1 MTTAPR
7 VDQGGLMATT
17 WQLTIDCEAPTEL
30 AAFWAAALGYVPSPV
45 PRAGLQLVRV
55 TASRR
60 SATWG
65 S

>member
-1 MTTAPR
+1 MT
-7 VDQGGLMATT
+7 TT

-30 AAFWAAALGYVPSPV
+30 AAFWAAALGYVPSSV